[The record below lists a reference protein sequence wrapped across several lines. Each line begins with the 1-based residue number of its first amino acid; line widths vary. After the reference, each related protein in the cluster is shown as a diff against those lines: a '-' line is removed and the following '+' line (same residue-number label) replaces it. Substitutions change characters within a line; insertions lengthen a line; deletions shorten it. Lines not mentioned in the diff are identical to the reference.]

1 MKNNALKIIVFCLIT
16 LSSLNSIAQTPGT
29 EDGSGITGNLESTTA
44 DTPISYY
51 IIPMLVIGVLLS
63 FSLLRKN
70 NQFVK

>member
-44 DTPISYY
+44 DAPISDY

>member
-1 MKNNALKIIVFCLIT
+1 MKNNALKKIVFCLIT

-29 EDGSGITGNLESTTA
+29 EDSSGTTGNLEGIDNTA
-44 DTPISYY
+44 PINDY

-63 FSLLRKN
+63 FSLLKKK

>member
-29 EDGSGITGNLESTTA
+29 EDGSGITGNLESTTSDA
-44 DTPISYY
+44 PISDY

>member
-29 EDGSGITGNLESTTA
+29 EDGSGITGNLESTTSDA
-44 DTPISYY
+44 PISDY

-63 FSLLRKN
+63 FSLLRKK

>member
-29 EDGSGITGNLESTTA
+29 ENDIEIGNLESTTSDA
-44 DTPISYY
+44 PISDY

-63 FSLLRKN
+63 FSLLRKK

>member
-29 EDGSGITGNLESTTA
+29 EDEIANNLESTTA
-44 DTPISYY
+44 DAPVSDYV
-51 IIPMLVIGVLLS
+51 IPMIVIGVLLS
-63 FSLLRKN
+63 FSLLKKK

>member
-16 LSSLNSIAQTPGT
+16 LSSLNSIAQPGT
-29 EDGSGITGNLESTTA
+29 EDEIANNLESTTA
-44 DTPISYY
+44 DAPISDY